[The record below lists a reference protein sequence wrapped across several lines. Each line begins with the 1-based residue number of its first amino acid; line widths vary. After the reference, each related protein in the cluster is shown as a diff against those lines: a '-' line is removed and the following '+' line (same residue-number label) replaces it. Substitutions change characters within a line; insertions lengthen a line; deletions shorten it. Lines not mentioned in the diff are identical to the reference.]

1 MPPVSGPAVSLEGGT
16 RKMLQLSQQCL
27 LPDRNVTRVSRYGK
41 KVNRDNIFQ
50 SADFR
55 YAHLHDYLILSAQEV
70 LQSQILHYILSIL
83 ILCDNL
89 LQRNQSGVI
98 YL

>member
-1 MPPVSGPAVSLEGGT
+1 MPAPRQECHKG
-16 RKMLQLSQQCL
+16 KL
-27 LPDRNVTRVSRYGK
+27 LWKK
-41 KVNRDNIFQ
+41 KVDRDNIFQ
-50 SADFR
+50 SANFR
-55 YAHLHDYLILSAQEV
+55 HARLHDYLILSAQEV

-89 LQRNQSGVI
+89 LQRKQSGVI